1 MKVQII
7 EKNGKPEWAVIPYR
21 EYRRLSEAAEMAEDV
36 RDFDEAIS
44 RDEET
49 VPHAVVQRLVMGEQ
63 PVKVWR
69 EYRGLTQAAL
79 ARAARI
85 TPAYL
90 SQIETGVREGSVR
103 VLTALARTLQVDVE
117 DLVARGIE
125 SSV

>member
-36 RDFDEAIS
+36 RDFDEAVS

-103 VLTALARTLQVDVE
+103 VLTALARALQVDVE

-125 SSV
+125 SRV

>member
-69 EYRGLTQAAL
+69 EYSGLTQAAL

-125 SSV
+125 SRV

>member
-36 RDFDEAIS
+36 RDFDEAVS

>member
-7 EKNGKPEWAVIPYR
+7 EKNRKPEWAVIPYR

-36 RDFDEAIS
+36 RDFDEAVS

-49 VPHAVVQRLVMGEQ
+49 VPRAVVQRLVMGEQ

>member
-36 RDFDEAIS
+36 RDFDEAVS

-63 PVKVWR
+63 PIKVWR

-125 SSV
+125 SRV

>member
-1 MKVQII
+1 
-7 EKNGKPEWAVIPYR
+7 
-21 EYRRLSEAAEMAEDV
+21 MAEDV
-36 RDFDEAIS
+36 RDFDEAVS

-49 VPHAVVQRLVMGEQ
+49 VPHAIVQRLVMGEQ

-69 EYRGLTQAAL
+69 EYRGLTQATL
-79 ARAARI
+79 ARAVRI

-103 VLTALARTLQVDVE
+103 VLTALARALQVDVE

>member
-21 EYRRLSEAAEMAEDV
+21 EYRRLSEAAGMAEDV
-36 RDFDEAIS
+36 RDFDEAVS
-44 RDEET
+44 RDEEA
-49 VPHAVVQRLVMGEQ
+49 VPHAMVQRLVTGER

-90 SQIETGVREGSVR
+90 SQIETGAREGSVR
-103 VLTALARTLQVDVE
+103 VLTALARTLQLDVE
-117 DLVARGIE
+117 DLVVRGTE

>member
-21 EYRRLSEAAEMAEDV
+21 EYRRLSEAAEMAADV
-36 RDFDEAIS
+36 RDFDEAVS
-44 RDEET
+44 KDEET
-49 VPHAVVQRLVMGEQ
+49 VPHAIVQRLVMGEQ

-79 ARAARI
+79 ARAAHI

-90 SQIETGVREGSVR
+90 SQIETGAREGSVR
-103 VLTALARTLQVDVE
+103 VLTTLARTLQVDME
-117 DLVARGIE
+117 DLVARGME
-125 SSV
+125 SSA

>member
-36 RDFDEAIS
+36 RDFDEAVS

-49 VPHAVVQRLVMGEQ
+49 VPHAIVQRLVMGEQ

-69 EYRGLTQAAL
+69 EYRGLTQAAV
-79 ARAARI
+79 ARAVRI

-117 DLVARGIE
+117 DLVAREIE

>member
-7 EKNGKPEWAVIPYR
+7 EKNGKPEWAVIPHR
-21 EYRRLSEAAEMAEDV
+21 GYRRLSEAAEMAEDV
-36 RDFDEAIS
+36 RDFDEAVS
-44 RDEET
+44 RDEEA
-49 VPHAVVQRLVMGEQ
+49 VPHAMVQRLVTGER

-90 SQIETGVREGSVR
+90 SQIETGAREGSVR

-117 DLVARGIE
+117 DLVARGTE

>member
-36 RDFDEAIS
+36 RDFDEAVS

-103 VLTALARTLQVDVE
+103 VLTALARTLQVNVE

-125 SSV
+125 SRV

>member
-21 EYRRLSEAAEMAEDV
+21 EYRRLSEAAEMAENV
-36 RDFDEAIS
+36 RDFDEAVS
-44 RDEET
+44 RDEEA
-49 VPHAVVQRLVMGEQ
+49 VPHAMVQRLVMGER

-90 SQIETGVREGSVR
+90 SQIETGAHEGSVR

-117 DLVARGIE
+117 DLVARGTE

>member
-21 EYRRLSEAAEMAEDV
+21 EYRRLSEAAGMAEDV
-36 RDFDEAIS
+36 RDFDEAVS
-44 RDEET
+44 RDEEA
-49 VPHAVVQRLVMGEQ
+49 VPHAMVQRLVTGER

-90 SQIETGVREGSVR
+90 SQIETGAREGSVR

-117 DLVARGIE
+117 DLVARGTE

>member
-7 EKNGKPEWAVIPYR
+7 EKNGKPEWAVIPYV
-21 EYRRLSEAAEMAEDV
+21 EYRRLSEAAEVAEDV
-36 RDFDEAIS
+36 RDFDEAVS

-49 VPHAVVQRLVMGEQ
+49 VSHAIVKRLVVGEQ

-79 ARAARI
+79 ARAANI

-90 SQIETGVREGSVR
+90 SQIETGARKGGVR
-103 VLTALARTLQVDVE
+103 VRIALARTLDVDVE
-117 DLVARGIE
+117 DLVSQGA
-125 SSV
+125 